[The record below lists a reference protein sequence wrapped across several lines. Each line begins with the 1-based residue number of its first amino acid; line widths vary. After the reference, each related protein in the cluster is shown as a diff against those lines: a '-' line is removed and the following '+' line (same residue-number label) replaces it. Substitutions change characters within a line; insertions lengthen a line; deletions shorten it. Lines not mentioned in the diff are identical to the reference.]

1 MSPSTG
7 PSWHGSGV
15 SAISP
20 VQLLGMV
27 IDGLVSNRGPNDR
40 RTCPCVAPTSQTP
53 AHTRTL
59 ASNINV
65 GDHHI
70 QRSDARPDTSLR
82 MAATSRVDNIDS
94 GSTSPT
100 RPPGRVNRIAN
111 ARNSA
116 AVSAYGPPP
125 NLDRPPRDVADDSW
139 LRKGGLPTTASN
151 CRSPQSVDSESPS
164 VHDVFG
170 STSIPVTVASSAN
183 GSRNRPSPQ
192 AGSKIVRGANP
203 RRTSLT
209 TASTSAGGVYH
220 APRSFRCDTGIV
232 RA

>member
-1 MSPSTG
+1 MSPRTG
-7 PSWHGSGV
+7 PMSHGSAV
-15 SAISP
+15 SAIRP
-20 VQLLGMV
+20 VQLRGMV

-40 RTCPCVAPTSQTP
+40 RTFPCVAPTSQTP

-70 QRSDARPDTSLR
+70 QRSDARRDTSSR

-94 GSTSPT
+94 GSTSAT
-100 RPPGRVNRIAN
+100 RPRGRVNRIAN

-125 NLDRPPRDVADDSW
+125 NLDRPRREVDDDNW
-139 LRKGGLPTTASN
+139 FRKGGLPTTASN
-151 CRSPQSVDSESPS
+151 CSWPQSIDSESPR

-170 STSIPVTVASSAN
+170 STSTPVTPA
-183 GSRNRPSPQ
+183 
-192 AGSKIVRGANP
+192 
-203 RRTSLT
+203 
-209 TASTSAGGVYH
+209 
-220 APRSFRCDTGIV
+220 
-232 RA
+232 

>member
-1 MSPSTG
+1 MSPRTG
-7 PSWHGSGV
+7 PSWDGSAL

-20 VQLLGMV
+20 AHLLGMV
-27 IDGLVSNRGPNDR
+27 IDGLRSNRGPNDR
-40 RTCPCVAPTSQTP
+40 RTRPCVAPISQTP

-70 QRSDARPDTSLR
+70 QRSDARRDTSLR
-82 MAATSRVDNIDS
+82 MAATSRVDNMDS

-100 RPPGRVNRIAN
+100 RPPGRVNRIAS

-125 NLDRPPRDVADDSW
+125 NLDRPPRDVDDDNW
-139 LRKGGLPTTASN
+139 LRNGGLPTTASN
-151 CRSPQSVDSESPS
+151 CRSPQSVDRESPC
-164 VHDVFG
+164 VQDVLG
-170 STSIPVTVASSAN
+170 STSIPVTVASAAN

-192 AGSKIVRGANP
+192 AGSKTVRGVNP

-209 TASTSAGGVYH
+209 TASTSAGGVY
-220 APRSFRCDTGIV
+220 
-232 RA
+232 